1 MNLFILQAAGGGSS
15 IMSFMPLILMAV
27 VVYFFFIRPQSKKQ
41 KEQNLF
47 MEALEKGDQVVTSSG
62 ILGKINKIDNNIV
75 TLQVD
80 SKAFIQVTRGSIS
93 KEMTD
98 SLLKATTDDD
108 KK

>member
-1 MNLFILQAAGGGSS
+1 
-15 IMSFMPLILMAV
+15 MSFMPLILMAV

-47 MEALEKGDQVVTSSG
+47 MDALQKGDQVVTSSG
-62 ILGKINKIDNNIV
+62 ILGKINKIEDNVV

-80 SKAFIQVTRGSIS
+80 TKAFIQVTRSSVS

-98 SLLKATTDDD
+98 AVLKATTDDD